1 MTTTGTCVDKME
13 GRCQARHFLHVE
25 LDYPPEKNYEGVLR
39 FVVLRV
45 ETPIMYWVRILGYW
59 EKEHVLNYI
68 KTIVSTARGV
78 TAEVIVDY
86 DKKVE
91 TMETPEPWFTLL
103 QMMKQ
108 KLSLKL
114 SRR

>member
-1 MTTTGTCVDKME
+1 M
-13 GRCQARHFLHVE
+13 
-25 LDYPPEKNYEGVLR
+25 
-39 FVVLRV
+39 
-45 ETPIMYWVRILGYW
+45 
-59 EKEHVLNYI
+59 LNYI
-68 KTIVSTARGV
+68 KTIVSTARGI